1 MTQNFTQKDILLYL
15 YGELDKNLIPALQ
28 KAISENEELKNFY
41 THSLNTLIELD
52 EIHDEP
58 SVSVINILNEETRSS
73 SLEMH

>member
-1 MTQNFTQKDILLYL
+1 MTQNFTQNDILLYL

-41 THSLNTLIELD
+41 THSLNTLNELD